1 MHRHYQYAI
10 AAAIAMG
17 ALAVN
22 DSASAREITISGSG
36 TWGAN
41 AAVTAESAPNESWS
55 FSFNVPNP
63 TDTNP
68 TASLSN
74 FSYSLNGVAVATGT
88 PFLTL
93 DDSNNGGLFDLFFAD
108 GTDIAFSGPDISD
121 PIQSS
126 NGEPITL
133 GEFAAVSEVNFG
145 APAGTGT
152 IDAVPEPASW
162 ALLLVGFGLV
172 AGAAATR
179 RRTDD
184 SAALA

>member
-1 MHRHYQYAI
+1 MHRHYQYVI
-10 AAAIAMG
+10 AAAIAVG

-36 TWGAN
+36 VWAAN
-41 AAVTAESAPNESWS
+41 AAVTTESAPNESWS
-55 FSFNVPNP
+55 FSFDVPNP

-74 FSYSLNGVAVATGT
+74 FSYALNGVTVATGT

-93 DDSNNGGLFDLFFAD
+93 DDSTNGGLFDLFFQD
-108 GTDIAFSGPDISD
+108 GTDIAFVGPDISD

-126 NGEPITL
+126 NGEPITP

-145 APAGTGT
+145 DPAGSGT

-162 ALLLVGFGLV
+162 MLLLVGAGLV
-172 AGAAATR
+172 GAAASTR
-179 RRTDD
+179 RRTNRD
-184 SAALA
+184 AALA

>member
-1 MHRHYQYAI
+1 MHRHYKYAI

-36 TWGAN
+36 VWGAN
-41 AAVTAESAPNESWS
+41 APVTNESAPNESWS

-74 FSYSLNGVAVATGT
+74 FTYSLNGVTVATGT

-93 DDSNNGGLFDLFFAD
+93 DDLNNGGLFDLFFQD
-108 GTDIAFSGPDISD
+108 NVDIAFSGQDISD
-121 PIQSS
+121 PVQSS

-133 GEFAAVSEVNFG
+133 GEFPAVVEVNFG
-145 APAGTGT
+145 NGVGTGT

-172 AGAAATR
+172 AGAASTR
-179 RRTDD
+179 KRNNGGT
-184 SAALA
+184 AAA